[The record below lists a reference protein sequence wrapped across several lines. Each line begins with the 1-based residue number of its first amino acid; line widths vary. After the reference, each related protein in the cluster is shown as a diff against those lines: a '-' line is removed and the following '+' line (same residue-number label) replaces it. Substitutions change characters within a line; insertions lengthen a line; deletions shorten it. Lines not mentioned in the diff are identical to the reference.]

1 MAFGAWVAAWVAV
14 GWTAGL
20 MLVQMASVPWTSSL
34 LVLAASLF
42 LGGLLA
48 LLRRPLTPAL
58 VLGAVGLGLLRASF
72 TTPAPALSI
81 PPAGQGVGLVV
92 TAGPPE
98 QIGGLWRFIGK
109 AEVASGPLQVG
120 HKVLV
125 YLEAPPK
132 GEGERW
138 PPVQRGDRLYL
149 SGRVHPLPEGRVG
162 HALSHQGVVGV
173 LRFPEASLL
182 QGGGGFL
189 AAVDRLRWRLALALR
204 RAIHQPEAGFG
215 QALLLGIRG
224 DMLPEEWDAFRQAG
238 TAHLL
243 AVSGMHVALV
253 LGILEAFTFAFVGRR
268 AWGLGVPLVGLW
280 GYAILTG
287 LGPPVVRA
295 AVMGSMALG
304 ARAVGRPY
312 APMASL
318 AVTVGVMA
326 GLSPSIL
333 GQVSFQLSVAGMAG
347 LVVLGMPLQA
357 LLHRLTGRWEKGR
370 PWLSALVGNGALSL
384 GASLGAVPLAALT
397 FERLPVLGVVSTFLS
412 LPLLLPALV
421 LSGVTAL
428 LGLAWEQLGSL
439 IAWPTWVVLAGLR
452 LPSVWLAQVPWASI
466 SVQSIA
472 PWVWGFYAVL
482 ALLRGWP
489 FLLEAIP
496 QWVGGRPLVFRGAF
510 PLLGVA
516 AVLVWSAALQVPS
529 HRLVLEAFPDGS
541 WVLYGPRGQVVVA
554 TAGPDPRPVLRTLGA
569 RLPFWERRVSLLVVS
584 APRGVPA
591 ALEVLRRYTTDR
603 VVAVPSGE
611 GLSGVL
617 PLQKGVSADLRGG
630 LWVEVE
636 EVMPTPVFRILWG
649 RVVWLLKG
657 SPWAGGGEGAS
668 MLIYR
673 ERGPSGAY
681 LVAMAGGE
689 RWEVPLG
696 GWLKVTAE
704 QGRVWVQVKPGVP

>member
-1 MAFGAWVAAWVAV
+1 MGLGAWVAAWVAV

-20 MLVQMASVPWTSSL
+20 IWGQAAPVPWTGAL
-34 LVLAASLF
+34 LVAAWGF
-42 LGGLLA
+42 PLGALLA
-48 LLRRPLTPAL
+48 LLRRPLAPAL

-72 TTPAPALSI
+72 TTPAPAPSI
-81 PPAGQGVGLVV
+81 PPPGQGVGLVV

-98 QIGGLWRFIGK
+98 QIGGLWRFTGK
-109 AEVASGPLQVG
+109 AEVASGPLRVG

-125 YLEAPPK
+125 YLGAPPE
-132 GEGERW
+132 GGGERW

-149 SGRVHPLPEGRVG
+149 SGRVHPLPEGGVG
-162 HALSHQGVVGV
+162 RALSHQGVVGV

-189 AAVDRLRWRLALALR
+189 AAADRLRWRLALALR
-204 RAIHQPEAGFG
+204 RAIHQPDAGLG

-243 AVSGMHVALV
+243 AVSGLHVALV
-253 LGILEAFTFAFVGRR
+253 LGILEALTFAFVGRG

-280 GYAILTG
+280 GYAVLAG

-295 AVMGSMALG
+295 AMMGSVALG

-312 APMASL
+312 APLASL

-326 GLSPSIL
+326 GLSPSLL
-333 GQVSFQLSVAGMAG
+333 GQASFQLSVAGMGG
-347 LVVLGMPLQA
+347 LVALGMPLQA
-357 LLHRLTGRWEKGR
+357 LLHRLIARWEKGR
-370 PWLSALVGNGALSL
+370 PWLSALARNVALSL

-397 FERLPVLGVVSTFLS
+397 FERLPVLGVVSTLLS

-428 LGLAWEQLGSL
+428 LGLAWEPLGSL

-452 LPSVWLAQVPWASI
+452 LPSAWLAQVPWASL
-466 SVQSIA
+466 SVQGIG
-472 PWVWGFYAVL
+472 PWVWGFYTVL

-496 QWVGGRPLVFRGAF
+496 QWAGGRPLALWGAF
-510 PLLGVA
+510 PLLGVV
-516 AVLVWSAALQVPS
+516 AVLMWSAALQVSS

-554 TAGPDPRPVLRTLGA
+554 TAGPGPRPVLR
-569 RLPFWERRVSLLVVS
+569 
-584 APRGVPA
+584 
-591 ALEVLRRYTTDR
+591 
-603 VVAVPSGE
+603 
-611 GLSGVL
+611 
-617 PLQKGVSADLRGG
+617 
-630 LWVEVE
+630 
-636 EVMPTPVFRILWG
+636 
-649 RVVWLLKG
+649 
-657 SPWAGGGEGAS
+657 
-668 MLIYR
+668 
-673 ERGPSGAY
+673 
-681 LVAMAGGE
+681 
-689 RWEVPLG
+689 
-696 GWLKVTAE
+696 
-704 QGRVWVQVKPGVP
+704 